1 MKNYKIILSILLA
14 GALLS
19 ACKDDY
25 DPAMGTP
32 GKLENIRF
40 TPLAGAGYFK
50 YSIPGDPALVYV
62 KAVYQLDN
70 GRTIVKSS
78 SKYVDSLYV
87 DGFLE
92 QKPYRVDLYTV
103 NGKDEQVLSYS
114 EQVTPFAS
122 PINDVA
128 ASVTVNS
135 GVASVYLDCENPSAQ
150 KTIVYLNLTDGNE
163 TITKAYVSDKPAS
176 RFVVTPLVNKPYTA
190 SVYTADLYGNR
201 TDLRELGSVEPKLD
215 EILSKK
221 RWKLLEDEFVPDEL
235 IEANNPYYKKN
246 AAKSYWDGKIEY
258 LWDDVIDRGSTISYF
273 NAGCNPPF
281 SYYIDLGRSVQI
293 SRATTW
299 PRRFGVAPWGEWQ
312 ISEYE
317 LYGSNT
323 TDDNGVAT
331 DWFFIRRCNI
341 VKPDNEIAAQKEVEE
356 GTTFYLY
363 PDTYG
368 FSPPIRYLRMRVIRM
383 FGGDGQAFCSELTLH
398 GLEKQ

>member
-1 MKNYKIILSILLA
+1 MKKFKIILTILMA
-14 GALLS
+14 GAVLVS
-19 ACKDDY
+19 CKDDY
-25 DPAMGTP
+25 EPSLGMP
-32 GKLENIRF
+32 GKLENVRF

-50 YSIPGDPALVYV
+50 YSIPSDPSFVYA
-62 KAVYQLDN
+62 KAVYSLDN
-70 GRTIVKSS
+70 GMVVTKSS
-78 SKYVDSLYV
+78 SKYIDSLYV

-92 QKPYRVDLYTV
+92 EKEYEVKLYTV
-103 NGKDEQVLSYS
+103 NGKDEEALSQVVR
-114 EQVTPFAS
+114 VTPHPS
-122 PINDVA
+122 PINDVVS
-128 ASVTVNS
+128 SVTVNS
-135 GVASVYLDCENPSAQ
+135 GVASVYIDLENPSSQ
-150 KTIVYLNLTDGNE
+150 KTIVYLNLNDGNE
-163 TITKAYVSDKPAS
+163 VITKAYVSDKPTS
-176 RFVVTPLVNKPYTA
+176 RFVVTPLENKQYSA

-201 TDLRELGSVEPKLD
+201 TELRDLGSVEPQLD
-215 EILSKK
+215 EVLSKK

-235 IEANNPYYKKN
+235 IEVNNPYYKKN

-323 TDDNGVAT
+323 TDENGVAT

-341 VKPDNEIAAQKEVEE
+341 VKPDSEVEAQKEVEE

-368 FSPPIRYLRMRVIRM
+368 FSPPVRYLRMRVIRM

-398 GLEKQ
+398 GLENQ